1 MHNINSVCVFASSSD
16 LLPKAYYELAAQ
28 IGAQLAKN
36 GITMV
41 FGAGSMGLMGA
52 AARAAYENGG
62 KQIGVLPEKMNL
74 PGIAYENM
82 TKLIITETMHERKRT
97 MEELSS
103 AFIVLPGG
111 FGTLEELLEVL
122 TLKQLGYHN
131 KPVIIINISGCFDP
145 LLEHFELMFASGFAD
160 IGCREL
166 YRVAHSAK
174 EAMICLKQYVP
185 PVLTEKVKA
194 TAKE

>member
-1 MHNINSVCVFASSSD
+1 MHNIKSVCVFASSSE
-16 LLPKAYYELAAQ
+16 LLGKAYYELAWQ
-28 IGAQLAKN
+28 IGELLAKN
-36 GITMV
+36 GMTMV

-52 AARAAYENGG
+52 AARSVHENGG
-62 KQIGVLPEKMNL
+62 TQIGVLPAKMNL
-74 PGIAYENM
+74 PGIAYRGITE
-82 TKLIITETMHERKRT
+82 LIITETMHERKRT

-111 FGTLEELLEVL
+111 FGTLEELLEVI

-131 KPVIIINISGCFDP
+131 KPIIIVNFGGCFDP

-160 IGCREL
+160 TTCKEL
-166 YRVAHSAK
+166 YSVAHNAD
-174 EAMICLKQYVP
+174 EAMIFLQEYVP
-185 PVLTEKVKA
+185 IVVTEKIKA